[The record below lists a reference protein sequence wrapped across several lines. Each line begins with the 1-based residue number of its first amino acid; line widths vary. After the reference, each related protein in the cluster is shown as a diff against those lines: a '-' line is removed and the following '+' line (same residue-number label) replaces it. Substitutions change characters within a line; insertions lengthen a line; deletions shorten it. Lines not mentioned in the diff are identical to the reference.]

1 MTIQPLI
8 ATYQCTYEEVETL
21 VAVHGLTCCEPHGEP
36 FIALRFANP
45 NEALAFKLAIPAA
58 SIDAEVAFLPAD
70 DVPAAERA
78 LDAMGMRADRFDF
91 LSVWVW
97 DTKDKAVFDAAFA
110 HRVR

>member
-1 MTIQPLI
+1 MRIPTPTM
-8 ATYQCTYEEVETL
+8 TYQATNEEIEEL
-21 VAVHGLTCCEPHGEP
+21 VQRHRLTCCEPAGEP
-36 FIALRFANP
+36 FVALRFAHP

-58 SIDAEVAFLPAD
+58 SIDAEVAFLSAD